1 MAAPHQAC
9 KRTTHRTGLWLA
21 IGLGLAAQALW
32 PTTASA
38 DDLRAERVQPLQNGV
53 NRVALQTG
61 TPLGMAMLAHRE
73 NFNAHSFDVLTLYA
87 QSSPLAGEPAQWQVV
102 PLFDAQGEHLD
113 VKRSGGADC
122 LLHDFRLLLPTGGQG
137 AELVLADREMGD
149 SFAATASVTF
159 RFFRLRTNREGLA
172 GRPLLYF
179 DFVRARP
186 AKAAYCDV
194 GDAFATE
201 LQLPAITPR

>member
-1 MAAPHQAC
+1 MAAAHHAHT
-9 KRTTHRTGLWLA
+9 RTTRRTGLWLA

-32 PTTASA
+32 PTATSA
-38 DDLRAERVQPLQNGV
+38 GDLRAERVQPLQNGI
-53 NRVALQTG
+53 NHVALQAG

-87 QSSPLAGEPAQWQVV
+87 LSSPLAGEPAQWQLV

-113 VKRSGGADC
+113 AKRSGGADC

-149 SFAATASVTF
+149 SFTATAGVTF
-159 RFFRLRTNREGLA
+159 RFFQLRTNREGLV

-186 AKAAYCDV
+186 ADAAYCDV

-201 LQLPAITPR
+201 LQLPANTPP